1 MRRTALVVLIGA
13 IPFYRG
19 CRAGMTSETAVE
31 ATNPVLSPG
40 VELPRDDWERL
51 LVAGWPEK
59 VGTDVGLWVSV
70 ERQALFG
77 VQNGGVVFGYPC
89 STAAKGVG
97 NKDGSKQTPLGW
109 HEIRE
114 RIGDGLPPGAV
125 FDERKPTARVWT
137 PGVTT
142 DRDFVLTRI
151 MWLTGLE
158 PGVNAGPGVD
168 SHERYIYIHGT
179 PAEDKIG
186 TPASMGC
193 IRLTN
198 QHMIEVFDQ
207 TKSGT
212 RVLITE
218 W

>member
-1 MRRTALVVLIGA
+1 MGEEPVVEMV
-13 IPFYRG
+13 RV
-19 CRAGMTSETAVE
+19 AVW
-31 ATNPVLSPG
+31 PVQMLR
-40 VELPRDDWERL
+40 LP
-51 LVAGWPEK
+51 GWPEMA
-59 VGTDVGLWVSV
+59 GTDVGLWVSV

-77 VQNGGVVFGYPC
+77 VQNGVVVFGYPC
-89 STAAKGVG
+89 STAAKGTG
-97 NKDGSKQTPLGW
+97 NQAASKQTPLGW

-114 RIGDGLPPGAV
+114 RLGDGLPPGAV
-125 FDERKPTARVWT
+125 FNERQPTTRVWT
-137 PGVTT
+137 PDTKT
-142 DRDFVLTRI
+142 DRDFILTRI
-151 MWLTGLE
+151 MWLAGLE

-193 IRLTN
+193 VRLAN
-198 QHMIEVFDQ
+198 QHVIDLYDR

-218 W
+218 R